1 MREPSFTSLVKK
13 ELISFQPINEDE
25 ILAEVKGILLASG
38 LVVLKRDSIDI
49 VFKSTD
55 PQILRRIILLSKKIM
70 GNEREVLVEKGKRR
84 KFYKLIHSFNK
95 RNFFLSGIIDN
106 DDLKVHFKP
115 KSEKEA
121 SAFLRGVFLGCGTV
135 TDPRKE
141 YYLEL
146 RLSEDSSFFE
156 IMELVQILHFNF
168 KSRIRRNK
176 RVLYLQSRNGIKEF
190 LGFIGASSSFLS
202 LLDQEIKMD
211 LKESLTTKIN
221 YEMRNIGKI
230 VDSYLK
236 IRDAILFL
244 KKEGVF
250 NNLTPALKKAAEVR
264 LKYPDKSLREVAGI
278 IGISKSAL
286 NHRLRRILKIKEKL
300 KGGTKKRS

>member
-1 MREPSFTSLVKK
+1 MR
-13 ELISFQPINEDE
+13 
-25 ILAEVKGILLASG
+25 
-38 LVVLKRDSIDI
+38 
-49 VFKSTD
+49 
-55 PQILRRIILLSKKIM
+55 
-70 GNEREVLVEKGKRR
+70 
-84 KFYKLIHSFNK
+84 
-95 RNFFLSGIIDN
+95 
-106 DDLKVHFKP
+106 
-115 KSEKEA
+115 
-121 SAFLRGVFLGCGTV
+121 CGTV

-168 KSRIRRNK
+168 KLRIRRNK

-202 LLDQEIKMD
+202 LLDQEIKMN

-244 KKEGVF
+244 KREGAF

-264 LKYPDKSLREVAGI
+264 LKYPDKSLREVADI

-286 NHRLRRILKIKEKL
+286 NHRLRRILKIREKL
-300 KGGTKKRS
+300 KSGIKKRS